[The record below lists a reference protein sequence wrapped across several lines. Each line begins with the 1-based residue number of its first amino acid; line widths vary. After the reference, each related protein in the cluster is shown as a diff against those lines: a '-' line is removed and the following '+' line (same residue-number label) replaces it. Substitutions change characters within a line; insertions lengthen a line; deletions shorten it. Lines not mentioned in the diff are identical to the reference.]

1 MEAKTVY
8 FDKLG
13 RDNTDEV
20 LRIVKQRAEE
30 LGIKTVV
37 VASTKGDTAVKAVD
51 ILQGLR
57 VIVVTH
63 FTGYREPNSQE
74 FTEGN
79 RKIVESKGGT
89 ILTTT
94 HTFSGISRAVRDKFN
109 TSVIGDIVAGTLRV
123 FGDGLKVACEIS
135 MMAADGG
142 LARTDEDAI
151 SIAGTGRGADTA
163 ILLTPVNSNNFF
175 DLRIKEILCKPRF

>member
-1 MEAKTVY
+1 MESKTVY
-8 FDKLG
+8 FDKPG
-13 RDNTDEV
+13 SENTDEV

-30 LGIKTVV
+30 LGIKTVL
-37 VASTKGDTAVKAVD
+37 VASSTGDTAVKAVD
-51 ILQGLR
+51 VLQGLR
-57 VIVVTH
+57 VIAVTH
-63 FTGYREPNSQE
+63 FTGFSEPNSQE

-109 TSVIGDIVAGTLRV
+109 TYIIGDIVAGTLKV
-123 FGDGLKVACEIS
+123 FGAGMKVACEIS

-151 SIAGTGRGADTA
+151 SIGGTGRGADTA
-163 ILLTPVNSNNFF
+163 VVLTPVNSSSFF